1 MAVQEKSAMLL
12 PKYAPIVHDLA
23 TTESI
28 ALDEMV
34 AMYYLA
40 YPVVCT
46 YVLELTPGLIS
57 LLLVGQM
64 TAPDTKRFVVTAA
77 LSVMYLNVTALA
89 GPIGIATAMDTLDS
103 TSKLD

>member
-1 MAVQEKSAMLL
+1 
-12 PKYAPIVHDLA
+12 
-23 TTESI
+23 
-28 ALDEMV
+28 MV